1 MAAKK
6 KAAPKKAVKKGDE
19 PVRAGKGKAQPSKSA
34 IKLVKELADK
44 QLGKNNYRLMTDKRG
59 NTFATEKGASS
70 ADKARTK
77 VAPNFQF
84 RDITNRTS
92 QPAKKR

>member
-1 MAAKK
+1 MAMKK
-6 KAAPKKAVKKGDE
+6 KAPKKKGDE

-77 VAPNFQF
+77 AAPGFQF

-92 QPAKKR
+92 GPAKKK

>member
-1 MAAKK
+1 MAMK
-6 KAAPKKAVKKGDE
+6 KAAPKKKGDE

-59 NTFATEKGASS
+59 STFATEKGASS

-77 VAPNFQF
+77 IGVGFRS

-92 QPAKKR
+92 GPAKKK